1 MISER
6 IAKVELAPCGVGLSG
21 KVMGLFWG
29 AGVKVRVMMNSGFWV
44 LAGKRVYK
52 FWGNRMLV
60 KRVLKGNGVRE
71 LPEADMKEILHQ
83 RMFETGTYKS
93 LLGHVALYEA
103 LEASMEQANRDEFL
117 AENDKSRK
125 RRRDDQD
132 PPSPPPDSNPKTPSI
147 SSKQQ
152 HAPHSEQRVEDV
164 SIPDDVNISDS
175 KDIDAAHL
183 PKIKRRPDWLK
194 PVPEE
199 DRPKTPE
206 PYWIIP
212 LIDLPEAENN

>member
-1 MISER
+1 MRSER
-6 IAKVELAPCGVGLSG
+6 IAKVELAPCRVGLSG

-29 AGVKVRVMMNSGFWV
+29 AGVKVRVMMNSGY
-44 LAGKRVYK
+44 RI
-52 FWGNRMLV
+52 
-60 KRVLKGNGVRE
+60 E

-93 LLGHVALYEA
+93 LLGHVALYES

-164 SIPDDVNISDS
+164 SIPDEVNISDS
-175 KDIDAAHL
+175 KDIDAAYL
-183 PKIKRRPDWLK
+183 PKIKRRHGWLK

-199 DRPKTPE
+199 DRPETPE
-206 PYWIIP
+206 PDWIIP
-212 LIDLPEAENN
+212 LTDLHEAENN